1 MKKSILGLLV
11 ILSMIAVACGGSSLE
26 GEEVFITGAL
36 VGNDA
41 AGFQQNF
48 DSFTEETG
56 IIVSFQG
63 SDNFEQEIQI
73 QMESGDTPD
82 IALFPQPGGVVD
94 AAQRGYLVALEDVG
108 VDLDEYKANFS
119 EYIVGLGTVDG
130 IAYGGAHAF
139 NLKSI
144 VWYQPAEFEARGY
157 SVPETWDEMIALAD
171 QIVSE
176 GMNPFCFGMYSNG
189 ASGWLATDWM
199 EDIMLRTGEG
209 TVTYDKWVNHEIPFN
224 DPVVQNA
231 ATLLSQIM
239 HTEGYVVGG
248 TDAIVSTYFGNAQD
262 PMFEKDANGNPGC
275 FMHRQASFITSFWPE
290 AAQAGAG
297 TETTVFPF
305 PAMDDGLPKAALGG
319 GDMFA
324 VFTEGNEAV
333 NAVVEYMLS
342 DNFFAA
348 AAQRP
353 DNSRIYGHVQFDS
366 SLYSKDI
373 TRVLADAITGAL
385 AENAFRFDASD
396 LMPPEVGAG
405 SFWKEMMNLA
415 VEGPGYVN
423 TALDNIEKS
432 WPEAK
437 KFLII

>member
-1 MKKSILGLLV
+1 MKKKSIFGLLL
-11 ILSMIAVACGGSSLE
+11 ILSMVAAACGGGSLE

-63 SDNFEQEIQI
+63 SDNFEQEVQI

-82 IALFPQPGGVVD
+82 IALWPQPGAVVD
-94 AAQRGYLVALEDVG
+94 AANRGYLVSLEDLG
-108 VDLDEYKANFS
+108 VDMDEYRSNFS
-119 EYIVGLGTVDG
+119 SYIVGLGEVDG
-130 IAYGGAHAF
+130 AHYGGAHAF

-157 SVPETWDEMIALAD
+157 SIPGTWDEMIALAD
-171 QIVSE
+171 QIVAD
-176 GMNPFCFGMYSNG
+176 GMTPFCFGMYSNG

-209 TVTYDKWVNHEIPFN
+209 TATYDKWVSHDIPFN
-224 DPVVQNA
+224 DPVVKNA
-231 ATLLSQIM
+231 ATFLSQIM

-297 TETTVFPF
+297 SETTVFPF
-305 PAMDDGLPKAALGG
+305 PAMDDGLPKAALGA
-319 GDMFA
+319 GDMFG
-324 VFTEGNEAV
+324 VFNDREATIEVV
-333 NAVVEYMLS
+333 NYMLS
-342 DNFFAA
+342 NDFFEA

-353 DNSRIYGHVQFDS
+353 DNSRIYGHVDFDT

-373 TRVLADAITGAL
+373 TRVLADTITGAL

-415 VEGPGYVN
+415 VEGPGYID
-423 TALDNIEKS
+423 TALDNIETS
-432 WPEAK
+432 WP
-437 KFLII
+437 

>member
-94 AAQRGYLVALEDVG
+94 AAKRGYLVALEDVG

-432 WPEAK
+432 WP
-437 KFLII
+437 

>member
-1 MKKSILGLLV
+1 MKKSIFGLLV
-11 ILSMIAVACGGSSLE
+11 ILSMIAVACGGGSLE

-41 AGFQQNF
+41 AGFQENF

-63 SDNFEQEIQI
+63 SDNFEQEVQI

-82 IALFPQPGGVVD
+82 IALWPQPGAVVD
-94 AAQRGYLVALEDVG
+94 AAKRGYLISLEDLG
-108 VDLDEYKANFS
+108 VDMDEYRASFS
-119 EYIVGLGTVDG
+119 PYIVGLGEVDG
-130 IAYGGAHAF
+130 AHYGGAHAF

-157 SVPETWDEMIALAD
+157 SIPNTWDEMIALAD
-171 QIVSE
+171 QIVAD
-176 GMNPFCFGMYSNG
+176 GMTPFCFGMYSNG

-209 TVTYDKWVNHEIPFN
+209 TATYDKWVSHDIPFN
-224 DPVVQNA
+224 DPVVKNA
-231 ATLLSQIM
+231 ATFLSQIM

-305 PAMDDGLPKAALGG
+305 PAMDDGLPKAALGA
-319 GDMFA
+319 GDMFG
-324 VFTEGNEAV
+324 VFNDRDATKE
-333 NAVVEYMLS
+333 VVEYMLS
-342 DNFFAA
+342 NNFFEA

-353 DNSRIYGHVQFDS
+353 DNSRIYGHVDFDT

-373 TRVLADAITGAL
+373 TRVLADTITGAL

-415 VEGPGYVN
+415 VEGPGYID

-432 WPEAK
+432 WP
-437 KFLII
+437 

>member
-1 MKKSILGLLV
+1 MKKSIFGLLV

-41 AGFQQNF
+41 AGFQENF

-94 AAQRGYLVALEDVG
+94 AAQRGYLVALEDLG
-108 VDLDEYKANFS
+108 VDLDDYKANFS

-209 TVTYDKWVNHEIPFN
+209 TVTYDKWVSHEIPFN

-324 VFTEGNEAV
+324 VFTEGDEAV

-415 VEGPGYVN
+415 VEGPGYVD
-423 TALDNIEKS
+423 TALDNIENS
-432 WPEAK
+432 WP
-437 KFLII
+437 

>member
-1 MKKSILGLLV
+1 MKKSIFGLLV
-11 ILSMIAVACGGSSLE
+11 ILSMIAVACGGGSLE

-41 AGFQQNF
+41 AGFQENF

-63 SDNFEQEIQI
+63 SDNFEQEVQI

-82 IALFPQPGGVVD
+82 IALWPQPGAVVD
-94 AAQRGYLVALEDVG
+94 AANRGYLVSLEDLG
-108 VDLDEYKANFS
+108 VDMDEYRSNFS
-119 EYIVGLGTVDG
+119 SYIVGLGEVDG
-130 IAYGGAHAF
+130 AHYGGAHAF

-157 SVPETWDEMIALAD
+157 SIPGTWDEMIALAD
-171 QIVSE
+171 QIVAD
-176 GMNPFCFGMYSNG
+176 GMTPFCFGMYSNG

-209 TVTYDKWVNHEIPFN
+209 TATYDKWVSHDIPFN
-224 DPVVQNA
+224 DPVVKNA
-231 ATLLSQIM
+231 ATFLSQIM

-297 TETTVFPF
+297 SETTVFPF
-305 PAMDDGLPKAALGG
+305 PAMDDGLPKAALGA
-319 GDMFA
+319 GDMFG
-324 VFTEGNEAV
+324 VFNDRDATK
-333 NAVVEYMLS
+333 AVVEYMLS
-342 DNFFAA
+342 DNFFEA

-353 DNSRIYGHVQFDS
+353 DNSRIYGHVDFDT

-373 TRVLADAITGAL
+373 TRVLADTITGAL

-415 VEGPGYVN
+415 VEGPGYID

-432 WPEAK
+432 WP
-437 KFLII
+437 

>member
-1 MKKSILGLLV
+1 MKKKSIFGLLL
-11 ILSMIAVACGGSSLE
+11 ILSMVAAACGGGSLE

-41 AGFQQNF
+41 AGFQENF

-63 SDNFEQEIQI
+63 SDNFEQEVQI

-82 IALFPQPGGVVD
+82 IALWPQPGAVVD
-94 AAQRGYLVALEDVG
+94 AAQRGYLVSLEDLG
-108 VDLDEYKANFS
+108 VDMDEYRASFS
-119 EYIVGLGTVDG
+119 SYIVGLGEVDG
-130 IAYGGAHAF
+130 AHYGGAHAF

-171 QIVSE
+171 QIVAD
-176 GMNPFCFGMYSNG
+176 GMTPFCFGMYSNG

-209 TVTYDKWVNHEIPFN
+209 TATYDKWVSHDIPFN
-224 DPVVQNA
+224 DPVVKNA
-231 ATLLSQIM
+231 ATFLSQIM

-297 TETTVFPF
+297 SETTVFPF
-305 PAMDDGLPKAALGG
+305 PAMDDGLPKAALGA
-319 GDMFA
+319 GDMFG
-324 VFTEGNEAV
+324 VFNDREATIEVV
-333 NAVVEYMLS
+333 NYMLS
-342 DNFFAA
+342 SDFFEA

-353 DNSRIYGHVQFDS
+353 DNSRIYGHVDFDT

-373 TRVLADAITGAL
+373 TRVLADTITGAL

-415 VEGPGYVN
+415 VEGPGYID
-423 TALDNIEKS
+423 TALDNIETS
-432 WPEAK
+432 WP
-437 KFLII
+437 

>member
-199 EDIMLRTGEG
+199 EDIMLRTGNG
-209 TVTYDKWVNHEIPFN
+209 VDSYDQWVNHEIPFN
-224 DPVVQNA
+224 DPVVKNA

-262 PMFEKDANGNPGC
+262 PMFSKDANGNPGC
-275 FMHRQASFITSFWPE
+275 FMHRQASFITGFWPE
-290 AAQAGAG
+290 GEKAGAG
-297 TETTVFPF
+297 SVTTVFPF
-305 PAMDDGLPKAALGG
+305 PSIDASLPAAALGG
-319 GDMFA
+319 GDMWGAFNDRDATKA
-324 VFTEGNEAV
+324 VA
-333 NAVVEYMLS
+333 EYMLS
-342 DNFFAA
+342 AEFYNNVAIRDSNARLSAHTGFDTSLYAQPINKILGDTIAA
-348 AAQRP
+348 ALSA
-353 DNSRIYGHVQFDS
+353 NS
-366 SLYSKDI
+366 
-373 TRVLADAITGAL
+373 
-385 AENAFRFDASD
+385 FRFDASD

-415 VEGPGYVN
+415 VEGPGYID
-423 TALDNIEKS
+423 TALDTIENS
-432 WPEAK
+432 WP
-437 KFLII
+437 

>member
-1 MKKSILGLLV
+1 MKKPLLVSFLLLTLILG
-11 ILSMIAVACGGSSLE
+11 ACGGGSLE
-26 GEEVFITGAL
+26 GEEVSITGAL
-36 VGNDA
+36 IGTDQDGFRA
-41 AGFQQNF
+41 AFEPF
-48 DSFTEETG
+48 MEETG
-56 IIVSFQG
+56 IVVTYQG

-82 IALFPQPGGVVD
+82 FALWPQPGAVVD
-94 AAQRGYLVALEDVG
+94 AANRGMLTPLA
-108 VDLDEYKANFS
+108 DLDIDLEQYQNDFS
-119 EYIVGLGTVDG
+119 AYLVGLGTVDG
-130 IAYGGAHAF
+130 VIYGGANAA

-157 SVPETWDEMIALAD
+157 SVPATWDEMIALAD
-171 QIVSE
+171 QIVAD

-209 TVTYDKWVNHEIPFN
+209 TATYDKWVSHDIPFN
-224 DPVVQNA
+224 DPVVKNA
-231 ATLLSQIM
+231 ATFLSQIM

-297 TETTVFPF
+297 SETTVFPF
-305 PAMDDGLPKAALGG
+305 PAMDDGLPKAALGA
-319 GDMFA
+319 GDMFG
-324 VFTEGNEAV
+324 VFNDREATIEVV
-333 NAVVEYMLS
+333 NYMLS
-342 DNFFAA
+342 NDFFEA

-353 DNSRIYGHVQFDS
+353 DNSRIYGHVDFDT

-373 TRVLADAITGAL
+373 TRVLADTITGAL

-415 VEGPGYVN
+415 VEGPGYID
-423 TALDNIEKS
+423 TALDNIETS
-432 WPEAK
+432 WP
-437 KFLII
+437 

>member
-1 MKKSILGLLV
+1 MKKPLLVSFLLLTLILG
-11 ILSMIAVACGGSSLE
+11 ACGGGSLE
-26 GEEVFITGAL
+26 GEEVTITGAL
-36 VGNDA
+36 IGSDQDGFRA
-41 AGFQQNF
+41 AFEDF
-48 DSFTEETG
+48 SEETG
-56 IIVSFQG
+56 IIVSYQG

-82 IALFPQPGGVVD
+82 FALWPQPGAVVD
-94 AAQRGYLVALEDVG
+94 AATRGYLTPLEDLG
-108 VDLDEYKANFS
+108 IDLDQYQNDFS
-119 EYIVGLGTVDG
+119 SYLVGLGVVDG
-130 IAYGGAHAF
+130 VIYGGANAA

-157 SVPETWDEMIALAD
+157 SVPSTWDEMIGLAD
-171 QIVSE
+171 QIVAD

-199 EDIMLRTGEG
+199 EDIMLRTGNG
-209 TVTYDKWVNHEIPFN
+209 VDSYDQWVSHDIPFN
-224 DPVVQNA
+224 DPMVKNA

-239 HTEGYVVGG
+239 HTENYVVGG

-262 PMFEKDANGNPGC
+262 PMFSKDANGNPGC

-290 AAQAGAG
+290 EAIAGAG

-333 NAVVEYMLS
+333 NAVVDYMLS
-342 DNFFAA
+342 DNFFSA

-353 DNSRIYGHVQFDS
+353 DNSRIYGHVDFDS

-415 VEGPGYVN
+415 VEGPGYID
-423 TALDNIEKS
+423 TALDNIENS
-432 WPEAK
+432 WP
-437 KFLII
+437 

>member
-63 SDNFEQEIQI
+63 SDNFEQDIQI

-432 WPEAK
+432 WP
-437 KFLII
+437 

>member
-1 MKKSILGLLV
+1 MKKKSIFGLLL
-11 ILSMIAVACGGSSLE
+11 ILSMVAAACGGGSLE

-63 SDNFEQEIQI
+63 SDNFEQEVQI

-82 IALFPQPGGVVD
+82 IALWPQPGAVVD
-94 AAQRGYLVALEDVG
+94 AAQRGYLVSLEDLG
-108 VDLDEYKANFS
+108 VDMDEYRASFS
-119 EYIVGLGTVDG
+119 SYIVGLGEVDG
-130 IAYGGAHAF
+130 AHYGGAHAF

-171 QIVSE
+171 QIVAD
-176 GMNPFCFGMYSNG
+176 GMTPFCFGMYSNG

-209 TVTYDKWVNHEIPFN
+209 TATYDKWVSHDIPFN
-224 DPVVQNA
+224 DPVVKNA
-231 ATLLSQIM
+231 ATFLSQIM

-297 TETTVFPF
+297 SETTVFPF
-305 PAMDDGLPKAALGG
+305 PAMDDGLPKAALGA
-319 GDMFA
+319 GDMFG
-324 VFTEGNEAV
+324 VFNDREATIEVV
-333 NAVVEYMLS
+333 NYMLS
-342 DNFFAA
+342 NDFFEA

-353 DNSRIYGHVQFDS
+353 DNSRIYGHVDFDT

-373 TRVLADAITGAL
+373 TRVLADTITGAL

-415 VEGPGYVN
+415 VEGPGYID
-423 TALDNIEKS
+423 TALDNIETS
-432 WPEAK
+432 WP
-437 KFLII
+437 

>member
-157 SVPETWDEMIALAD
+157 SAPQTWDEMIALAD

-432 WPEAK
+432 WP
-437 KFLII
+437 

>member
-1 MKKSILGLLV
+1 MKRSIFGLLV

-176 GMNPFCFGMYSNG
+176 GMNPFCFGMESKG

-224 DPVVQNA
+224 DPVVKNA

-324 VFTEGNEAV
+324 VFTEGNDAV
-333 NAVVEYMLS
+333 DAVVDYMLS

-348 AAQRP
+348 AAQRA
-353 DNSRIYGHVQFDS
+353 DNSRIYGHVEFDS

-415 VEGPGYVN
+415 VEGPGYID
-423 TALDNIEKS
+423 TALNNIETS
-432 WPEAK
+432 WP
-437 KFLII
+437 

>member
-1 MKKSILGLLV
+1 MKKKSIFGLLL
-11 ILSMIAVACGGSSLE
+11 ILSMVAAACGGGSLE

-41 AGFQQNF
+41 AGFQENF

-63 SDNFEQEIQI
+63 SDNFEQEVQI

-82 IALFPQPGGVVD
+82 IALWPQPGAVVD
-94 AAQRGYLVALEDVG
+94 AAQRGYLVSLEDLG
-108 VDLDEYKANFS
+108 VDMDEYRASFS
-119 EYIVGLGTVDG
+119 SYIVGLGEVDG
-130 IAYGGAHAF
+130 AHYGGAHAF

-157 SVPETWDEMIALAD
+157 SIPGTWDEMIALAD
-171 QIVSE
+171 QIVAD
-176 GMNPFCFGMYSNG
+176 GMTPFCFGMYSNG

-209 TVTYDKWVNHEIPFN
+209 TATYDKWVSHDIPFN
-224 DPVVQNA
+224 DPVVKNA
-231 ATLLSQIM
+231 ATFLSQIM

-297 TETTVFPF
+297 SETTVFPF
-305 PAMDDGLPKAALGG
+305 PAMDDGLPKAALGA
-319 GDMFA
+319 GDMFG
-324 VFTEGNEAV
+324 VFNDRDATK
-333 NAVVEYMLS
+333 AVVEYMLS
-342 DNFFAA
+342 DNFFEA

-353 DNSRIYGHVQFDS
+353 DNSRIYGHVDFDT

-373 TRVLADAITGAL
+373 TRVLADTITGAL

-415 VEGPGYVN
+415 VEGPGYID

-432 WPEAK
+432 WP
-437 KFLII
+437 

>member
-1 MKKSILGLLV
+1 MKKKSIFGLLL
-11 ILSMIAVACGGSSLE
+11 ILSMVAAACGGGSLE

-63 SDNFEQEIQI
+63 SDNFEQEVQI

-82 IALFPQPGGVVD
+82 IALWPQPGAVVD
-94 AAQRGYLVALEDVG
+94 AANRGYLVSLEDLG
-108 VDLDEYKANFS
+108 VDMDEYRSNFS
-119 EYIVGLGTVDG
+119 SYIVGLGEVDG
-130 IAYGGAHAF
+130 AHYGGAHAF

-157 SVPETWDEMIALAD
+157 SIPGTWDEMIALAD
-171 QIVSE
+171 QIVAD
-176 GMNPFCFGMYSNG
+176 GMTPFCFGMYSNG

-209 TVTYDKWVNHEIPFN
+209 TATYDKWVSHDIPFN
-224 DPVVQNA
+224 DPVVKNA
-231 ATLLSQIM
+231 ATFLSQIM

-297 TETTVFPF
+297 SETTVFPF
-305 PAMDDGLPKAALGG
+305 PAMDDGLPKAALGA
-319 GDMFA
+319 GDMFG
-324 VFTEGNEAV
+324 VFNDREATIEVV
-333 NAVVEYMLS
+333 NYMLS
-342 DNFFAA
+342 SNFFEA

-353 DNSRIYGHVQFDS
+353 DNSRIYGHVDFDT

-373 TRVLADAITGAL
+373 TRVLADTITGAL

-415 VEGPGYVN
+415 VEGPGYID
-423 TALDNIEKS
+423 TALDNIETS
-432 WPEAK
+432 WP
-437 KFLII
+437 